1 MDQNIGTIST
11 ILAMFWRLVMRL
23 AEIVVIYIKDGTI
36 STYELEQD
44 SVTMPTRIP
53 LIMEPGSQSR
63 IQDQTVLPRV
73 EKFSDQ

>member
-1 MDQNIGTIST
+1 
-11 ILAMFWRLVMRL
+11 MFWRLVMQL

-44 SVTMPTRIP
+44 SVTIPTRIP

-63 IQDQTVLPRV
+63 IQDQTVLRKV
-73 EKFSDQ
+73 KNLTNKK

>member
-1 MDQNIGTIST
+1 MQ
-11 ILAMFWRLVMRL
+11 L

-44 SVTMPTRIP
+44 SVTIPTRIP

-63 IQDQTVLPRV
+63 IQDQTVLRKV
-73 EKFSDQ
+73 KNLTNKK

>member
-44 SVTMPTRIP
+44 SVMFPTRIP